1 MQNLVKLFSILQLTK
16 EQPLTGYLIS
26 GIKSGEMPTLAEHH
40 YTCAL
45 MGYLLS
51 EKIKKAGG
59 QLDELKLIKML
70 LVHDLSEL
78 FGGDIAGPLHRK
90 YPDLTEH
97 KDKIGERAMD
107 LLGSFLDKDAGEEF
121 KNLFEEFEHGESD
134 EKYVAKSIDQMD
146 HQFFF
151 EHNNQNFKYTHDEKN
166 DYRYNFVINHVFK
179 VHEKIKDE
187 NTRKVMAEFIQIFS
201 QNFFK
206 KGYQAVTI
214 LMNQS

>member
-16 EQPLTGYLIS
+16 EQPLTGYLIAGLKLS
-26 GIKSGEMPTLAEHH
+26 EVPTLAEHH
-40 YTCAL
+40 YSCAL

-51 EKIKKAGG
+51 EKIKKANG
-59 QLDELKLIKML
+59 QINELKLIKML

-90 YPDLTEH
+90 YPDLGIC

-107 LLGSFLDKDAGEEF
+107 LLSGYMDKDTGEEF
-121 KNLFEEFEHGESD
+121 NKLFEEFEHGESD
-134 EKYVAKSIDQMD
+134 EKYVAKTIDQMD

-151 EHNNQNFKYTHDEKN
+151 EHHNQNLKYFHDEN
-166 DYRYNFVINHVFK
+166 SDYRNDFVNNHVFNIC
-179 VHEKIKDE
+179 EKIKDE
-187 NTRKVMAEFIQIFS
+187 NTKKIMTEFVQIFS

-206 KGYQAVTI
+206 KGYKAVSL
-214 LMNQS
+214 LME